1 MISSA
6 PAFSLPSRAVLQPS
20 VHARGARNYLFKG
33 AMDDY
38 HAPGADIRRTETRC
52 AVDAAWLV
60 QSVLGQPVQAPPIWP
75 GVPGA
80 RERAIAFGKHVGLW
94 NYQLDGAAF
103 LAERDYALLTDQ
115 PGVGKTAQSLI
126 AAEARLSLASI
137 PSPTTPVVLVL
148 SPALAKRHWQREIKR
163 WTGHDAEVLA
173 TLTPGPIPQT
183 RYVIANYDILHG
195 ANKRDAAGV
204 VHKVDTLPGWCGVLA
219 GQFLI
224 VIADEAHLLRGR
236 KSQRTRAAKEVCKR
250 VPVVWGLTGT
260 PIPNYIR
267 DIWAL
272 VDLLSDGLFGP
283 YWNFARAHCDGRQGQ
298 YGWVDTG
305 SSRLEELG
313 RRLTFFALGRTADSV
328 KLELPEKRREIYR
341 IDVTVSAPTVHEGHE
356 AMSKS
361 SFVAKALRLTAR
373 AKRSAVVQQAVEAL
387 EAKQKVIV
395 FLYMREQCDAVAKAI
410 KTAVDC
416 PVSCVHGD
424 LSPDGRDAQAK
435 AFREVQAPACFVAT
449 IDSVGLAISLVGAD
463 LMLFGDLV
471 PEPWKLVQAEKRA
484 HRIGGT
490 TRLLVRYLIGTGT
503 LDEGVAESVIS
514 KLSTIEQAMGVE
526 TDNQD
531 MKVLLGGRTDESIV
545 DDLFAKLRAMKGG
558 GDE

>member
-1 MISSA
+1 M
-6 PAFSLPSRAVLQPS
+6 
-20 VHARGARNYLFKG
+20 
-33 AMDDY
+33 
-38 HAPGADIRRTETRC
+38 
-52 AVDAAWLV
+52 
-60 QSVLGQPVQAPPIWP
+60 WP

-80 RERAIAFGKHVGLW
+80 REHAIEYAKHVGLW
-94 NYQLDGAAF
+94 HYQHDGAAF

-137 PSPTTPVVLVL
+137 PSHTTPVVLVL
-148 SPALAKRHWQREIKR
+148 SPALAKRHWQREVKK

-195 ANKRDAAGV
+195 AHKRDAAGV
-204 VHKVDTLPGWCGVLA
+204 VHAVDTLPGWCSTLTD
-219 GQFLI
+219 QFLI

-236 KSQRTRAAKEVCKR
+236 KSQRTKAAKQVCRR

-267 DIWAL
+267 DLWAL
-272 VDLLSDGLFGP
+272 IDLVSGGLFGD
-283 YWNFARAHCDGRQGQ
+283 YYTWARAYCDGQQAQ
-298 YGWVDTG
+298 YGWKDTG
-305 SSRLEELG
+305 GTRLDELG
-313 RRLTFFALGRTADSV
+313 RRLTFFCLGRTAESV

-356 AMSKS
+356 ALSKS
-361 SFVAKALRLTAR
+361 GFVGKALRITAK

-387 EAKQKVIV
+387 QSKQKVIV
-395 FLYMREQCDAVAKAI
+395 GLYMREQCEAVAKAI
-410 KTAVDC
+410 KAAVDC
-416 PVSCVHGD
+416 PVACVHGD

-435 AFREVQAPACFVAT
+435 VFREVQAPACFVAT

-471 PEPWKLVQAEKRA
+471 PEPWKLVQFEKRA

-503 LDEGVAESVIS
+503 LDEHVAESVIS
-514 KLSTIEQAMGVE
+514 KLSTIEQAMGME
-526 TDNQD
+526 SDNND

-545 DDLFAKLRAMKGG
+545 DDLFAKLKSMKGG
-558 GDE
+558 GDA